1 MKEIVEIVFD
11 VSMVA
16 CVAGIM
22 VTLGLGLEVSQII
35 APFKNTRMVIL
46 ALIANFVIVP
56 LFAFGIVA
64 VLPVSEGARIG
75 IILMS
80 LGGGAPFIPMIVETA
95 KGHEGGAIGLM
106 LLLLIATI
114 LFMPI
119 AVPLI
124 FSDASVS
131 AWDIT
136 KSLIFTMVVP
146 LALALCAKA
155 KFPEVAAR
163 LQPYIAKM
171 TNASLL
177 VVLVAVVMLYT
188 KTVISHA
195 SALPVIL
202 LFVLG
207 TTAIG
212 YFAGGRNR
220 NARIILAVGT
230 GLRNPPVAMLV
241 ARHNFAVEPMAGM
254 TALLV
259 MIVGLSILFPVAA
272 RMGRQ
277 ATL

>member
-22 VTLGLGLEVSQII
+22 VTLGLGLNVSQII

-46 ALIANFVIVP
+46 ALIANFAIVP

-64 VLPVSEGARIG
+64 VLPVSEGVRIG
-75 IILMS
+75 IILLS

-95 KGHEGGAIGLM
+95 KGHVGGAIGLM
-106 LLLLIATI
+106 LLLLITTI

-119 AVPLI
+119 AVPWI

-131 AWDIT
+131 AWNIA

-146 LALALCAKA
+146 LALALWLNTRL
-155 KFPEVAAR
+155 PDMAAR
-163 LQPYIAKM
+163 LQPYVAKM

-177 VVLVAVVMLYT
+177 VLLVAVVMLYT

-202 LFVLG
+202 LFFLG
-207 TTAIG
+207 ATAIG
-212 YFAGGRNR
+212 YFTGGKSR
-220 NARIILAVGT
+220 NARIILSVGT

-241 ARHNFAVEPMAGM
+241 ARYNFPTEPMAGIC
-254 TALLV
+254 ALLV
-259 MIVGLSILFPVAA
+259 MIIGLSILLPLALKI
-272 RMGRQ
+272 GRDG
-277 ATL
+277 